1 MKTSLETI
9 LENITGPVALAF
21 SYQAED
27 AAVLH
32 LLLQSEKLRK
42 RLSVFTLDT
51 LKLFPETIAYHEQ
64 AESFFGILIQRYSAA
79 EADIRNLEKELGG
92 ELGMRDSLEKRQLCC
107 KVRKVFPL
115 REALHH
121 KSAWITGMRAAQSV
135 TRAGLPVLEWDRE
148 NNLIKINPIAD
159 WTDGDLD
166 GYIKQHGIPLHPLYD
181 QGFKSIGCAPC
192 TRAVQP
198 GEDIRAGRWWWE
210 KSECK
215 ECGLH
220 RQAMMQAESSGLRKL

>member
-1 MKTSLETI
+1 MKILLETI
-9 LENITGPVALAF
+9 LEKIAGPAALAF

-32 LLLQSEKLRK
+32 LLLQGKLQK
-42 RLSVFTLDT
+42 QFTVFTLDT
-51 LKLFPETIAYHEQ
+51 LKLFPETIAYHKQ
-64 AESFFGILIQRYSAA
+64 AEEFFGIPIQRYSAT
-79 EADIRNLEKELGG
+79 EADIGNLEKELGG

-121 KSAWITGMRAAQSV
+121 KSEWITGMRADQSV
-135 TRAGLPVLEWDRE
+135 TRAGLPVLEWDE
-148 NNLIKINPIAD
+148 DNGLIKINPIAD

-166 GYIKQHGIPLHPLYD
+166 GYIRQHGIPLDPLYG

-220 RQAMMQAESSGLRKL
+220 RQAAVQAESGSLRKL